1 MKNWLLYNS
10 KRLND
15 VLTVALL
22 LIIVAVG
29 VYVYVDSRS
38 NMNNIPATIP
48 DKIEYVTGPLG
59 PTGPQGP
66 SGFFTGW
73 QNS

>member
-10 KRLND
+10 ERLND
-15 VLTVALL
+15 VLTIALL

-29 VYVYVDSRS
+29 VFIYVDSRS
-38 NMNNIPATIP
+38 NMNNTPATIP

-66 SGFFTGW
+66 SGLLYTK
-73 QNS
+73 

>member
-10 KRLND
+10 ERLND
-15 VLTVALL
+15 VLTIALL

-29 VYVYVDSRS
+29 IFIYVDSRS
-38 NMNNIPATIP
+38 NINNIPATIS
-48 DKIEYVTGPLG
+48 DKIEYVTGPIG

-66 SGFFTGW
+66 SGLFYTK
-73 QNS
+73 